1 MNRNLF
7 QAASAA
13 LLCFALAACGG
24 GGGDDSQPTP
34 VPTPPV
40 VIAPTGSSATDR
52 IVNIGAKSNATPSDG
67 WVNPNPIADCTPKV
81 VDISLQGDTI
91 MGDQFSTGKLQ
102 ALMDTQFGAG
112 STVVLNYALGGNLSD
127 NHLYVSGDVVV
138 ASYGIWDMLG
148 GVTVDHFLHNMQA
161 IAPTLVVT
169 QTPIIT
175 EFDQDPTAYL
185 TAVKSMG
192 VPVADAFSY
201 VSSLV
206 VAADPT
212 DPNVVP
218 VPLSSLL
225 WDSIHPTLDLDRK
238 IVENV
243 IAPEVAKQ
251 VAPMRCVQL

>member
-13 LLCFALAACGG
+13 FLCSALAACGG
-24 GGGDDSQPTP
+24 GGGDSPTP
-34 VPTPPV
+34 ASTPTAATP
-40 VIAPTGSSATDR
+40 APTGSSLKDR
-52 IVNIGAKSNATPSDG
+52 IVNVGAISGAVPTDG
-67 WVNPNPIADCTPKV
+67 WVNPNPIPNCTPKV

-102 ALMDTQFGAG
+102 ALMDSQFGQG
-112 STVVLNYALGGNLSD
+112 STLVLNYALGGNLSD
-127 NHLYVSGDVVV
+127 NHLYVTGDVVV

-148 GVTVDHFLHNMQA
+148 GVSVDHFLQNMQA
-161 IAPTLVVT
+161 AAPTLVVT

-175 EFDQDPTAYL
+175 EFDKDPTPYL
-185 TAVKSMG
+185 NAIKGMG
-192 VPVADAFSY
+192 VPVADAYSY

-206 VAADPT
+206 IPA
-212 DPNVVP
+212 DPNVPDDVG

-225 WDSIHPTLDLDRK
+225 WDSLHPTLDVDRK

-251 VAPMRCVQL
+251 VATMRCVQL